1 METVSAFK
9 GDIPEGEYE
18 RTWQASRD
26 LTVVSS
32 ASMSESTPSAMYSAF
47 YTTRRSEAKPR

>member
-9 GDIPEGEYE
+9 GDIPRGEYE

-26 LTVVSS
+26 LTVVRS
-32 ASMSESTPSAMYSAF
+32 ASMSESTPSAMYRAF
-47 YTTRRSEAKPR
+47 YTTRQSEAKPR

>member
-1 METVSAFK
+1 MPLRAIS
-9 GDIPEGEYE
+9 PEGEYE

-32 ASMSESTPSAMYSAF
+32 ASMSESKPSAMYGAF

>member
-1 METVSAFK
+1 MPLRAIS
-9 GDIPEGEYE
+9 PEGEYE

-32 ASMSESTPSAMYSAF
+32 ASMSESKPSAMYRAF